1 MTGEAPDR
9 PGIGGGDA
17 DARSAAMLVDAPQSS
32 QPATPP
38 QLSARDVVVT
48 YGGVRAVNGVS
59 LDLHPGEAVGLIGP
73 NGAGK
78 SSFLAVLG
86 GQVRL
91 TEGSITLGG
100 REVGRMPAYRRA
112 RLGITRTFQMT
123 SEFARMTVFENL
135 LTSGGGAQGAS
146 LSNVVWRW
154 RRSREREREIARRAW
169 SILDRFEMSHTA
181 DLYGSELS
189 GGQRRLVEI
198 MRCLMR
204 EPKVLL
210 LDEPMVGVAPHLV
223 EKLITD
229 LHSIREEQI
238 ALLIVEHA
246 LEVVQELCSRVMVMA
261 LGKAIAEGDFES
273 VVAQPEVQA
282 AYVG

>member
-1 MTGEAPDR
+1 MSLLA
-9 PGIGGGDA
+9 
-17 DARSAAMLVDAPQSS
+17 
-32 QPATPP
+32 
-38 QLSARDVVVT
+38 ARDVSVA

-59 LDLHPGEAVGLIGP
+59 LELAAGESLGLIGP

-78 SSFLAVLG
+78 SSFLAALG

-91 TEGSITLGG
+91 AGGSITLDGHEIG
-100 REVGRMPAYRRA
+100 DLPTFKRA
-112 RLGITRTFQMT
+112 RRGITRTFQMT

-135 LTSGGGAQGAS
+135 VTAGHGAHGSS
-146 LSNVVWRW
+146 LRAVVLHGNET
-154 RRSREREREIARRAW
+154 RRAERAVSARAW
-169 SILDRFEMSHTA
+169 SVLDRFEMSHVA
-181 DLYGSELS
+181 DLYGAELS

-223 EKLITD
+223 DKLLSD
-229 LHSIREEQI
+229 LRSIRDDGI
-238 ALLIVEHA
+238 ALVIVEHA
-246 LEVVQELCSRVMVMA
+246 LEIVQELCGRVVVMA
-261 LGKAIAEGDFES
+261 LGRPIASGPFDA
-273 VVAQPEVQA
+273 VVADPEVQA

>member
-1 MTGEAPDR
+1 MGSALERSESAVNDSSAGSAPGTIEGPAADGEQTPRQLA
-9 PGIGGGDA
+9 
-17 DARSAAMLVDAPQSS
+17 ARN
-32 QPATPP
+32 
-38 QLSARDVVVT
+38 VVVA
-48 YGGVRAVNGVS
+48 YGGVLAVNEMS

-78 SSFLAVLG
+78 SSFLGALG
-86 GQVRL
+86 GQVKL
-91 TEGSITLGG
+91 TRGSITLEG
-100 REVGRMPAYRRA
+100 REIGRMPAYERA

-135 LTSGGGAQGAS
+135 VTAGHGAQGAALRS
-146 LSNVVWRW
+146 VVLRW
-154 RRSREREREIARRAW
+154 RETRAQDREIARRAW
-169 SILDRFEMSHTA
+169 SVLDRFERSHTA

-204 EPKVLL
+204 QPKVLL

-223 EKLITD
+223 DKLIAD
-229 LHSIREEQI
+229 LRTIRADGI

-246 LEVVQELCSRVMVMA
+246 LEVVQELCGRVVVMA
-261 LGKAIAEGDFES
+261 LGQPIASGSFEE
-273 VVAQPEVQA
+273 VVAHPEVQA

>member
-1 MTGEAPDR
+1 M
-9 PGIGGGDA
+9 
-17 DARSAAMLVDAPQSS
+17 SLLAA
-32 QPATPP
+32 T
-38 QLSARDVVVT
+38 DVTVA

-59 LDLHPGEAVGLIGP
+59 LELAAGDSVGVIGP

-78 SSFLAVLG
+78 SSFLGALG
-86 GQVRL
+86 GQVRM
-91 TEGSITLGG
+91 TGGSIVLDG
-100 REVGRMPAYRRA
+100 REIGHMPAFRRA
-112 RLGITRTFQMT
+112 RRGITRTFQMT

-135 LTSGGGAQGAS
+135 VTAGHGVDGAS
-146 LSNVVWRW
+146 LRNVVL
-154 RRSREREREIARRAW
+154 RRHETRRAEREVAARAW
-169 SILDRFEMSHTA
+169 SVLDRFEMSHVA

-223 EKLITD
+223 DKLLSD
-229 LHSIREEQI
+229 LRSIRDEGI

-246 LEVVQELCSRVMVMA
+246 LEVVQELCGRVVVMA
-261 LGKAIAEGDFES
+261 LGRPIASGTFDD
-273 VVAQPEVQA
+273 VIADPEVQA

>member
-1 MTGEAPDR
+1 M
-9 PGIGGGDA
+9 
-17 DARSAAMLVDAPQSS
+17 SLLAA
-32 QPATPP
+32 T
-38 QLSARDVVVT
+38 DVTVA

-59 LDLHPGEAVGLIGP
+59 LELAAGESVGVIGP

-78 SSFLAVLG
+78 SSFLGALG

-91 TEGSITLGG
+91 TGGSIVLEG
-100 REVGRMPAYRRA
+100 REIGRLPAFRRA
-112 RLGITRTFQMT
+112 RRGITRTFQMT

-135 LTSGGGAQGAS
+135 VTAGHGVEGAS
-146 LSNVVWRW
+146 LGNVVLH
-154 RRSREREREIARRAW
+154 RRETRRAEQAVARRAW
-169 SILDRFEMSHTA
+169 SVLDRFEMSHVA

-223 EKLITD
+223 EKLLSD
-229 LHSIREEQI
+229 LRSIRDEGI

-246 LEVVQELCSRVMVMA
+246 LEVVQELCGRVVVMA
-261 LGKAIAEGDFES
+261 LGRPIASGTFDAVIAE
-273 VVAQPEVQA
+273 PEVQA